1 MFQHYIAQFPSY
13 FNSPRN
19 QDWVQEK
26 FNRILSE
33 QQRKFIAKNLNPFNS
48 CPGSVTFWFPIIQ
61 YVYIG
66 VTVSSFKKILIVIRQ
81 QIEPNEII
89 SLNMTILRFQLPYP
103 LTLLMIFSSLG
114 LWVNGAVNKI
124 IENAITQLM
133 NDQEK
138 HLSNLEERIDSLCQD
153 IPLDDPSLLPPD
165 VQEKAVEALAEEN
178 NRRIRQ
184 ALNPFNLN
192 PRMTVSL
199 PIFGAHTR
207 INLGFTDFQRIA
219 ISIKQFLEPQDVIYT
234 LIRFIELK
242 VPFPLTILA
251 LFLSIGLFING
262 SVNEFEQGTRN
273 GIMNE
278 VKRIFQ
284 EEYRK

>member
-13 FNSPRN
+13 FNSPSN
-19 QDWVQEK
+19 HDWVQEK

-33 QQRKFIAKNLNPFNS
+33 QQRKFIVKNLNPYNS
-48 CPGSVTFWFPIIQ
+48 CLGSVTFWFPIIQ
-61 YVYIG
+61 YVDIG
-66 VTVSSFKKILIVIRQ
+66 VTVSSFKNIIILIRQ
-81 QIEPNEII
+81 QIEPNDTI
-89 SLNMTILRFQLPYP
+89 SLVITILRFQLPYP
-103 LTLLMIFSSLG
+103 LTLLMLFSSIG

-124 IENAITQLM
+124 IENAITQLK

-153 IPLDDPSLLPPD
+153 TPLDDPSLLPPD
-165 VQEKAVEALAEEN
+165 VQEKVVEALAEEN

-184 ALNPFNLN
+184 ALNPFKLN

-199 PIFGAHTR
+199 PIFRTRTR
-207 INLGFTDFQRIA
+207 INLGFKDFQRIN
-219 ISIKQFLEPQDVIYT
+219 ISIKQFLEPQEVIYSM
-234 LIRFIELK
+234 IRTIELK

-251 LFLSIGLFING
+251 LFLSIGLLING

>member
-13 FNSPRN
+13 FNSPIN
-19 QDWVQEK
+19 QDWFQEK
-26 FNRILSE
+26 YNRILSE
-33 QQRKFIAKNLNPFNS
+33 QQRKFITKNLNPFNS

-61 YVYIG
+61 YVHIG
-66 VTVSSFKKILIVIRQ
+66 VTVSSFNKIIIVIRQ

-89 SLNMTILRFQLPYP
+89 SLNFTILRFQLPYP

-133 NDQEK
+133 NDQDK

-153 IPLDDPSLLPPD
+153 IPLEDPSLLPPD
-165 VQEKAVEALAEEN
+165 VQEKAAEALAEEN

-199 PIFGAHTR
+199 PIFGTHTR
-207 INLGFTDFQRIA
+207 INLGFADFQRIA

-234 LIRFIELK
+234 LIRFIELN

-262 SVNEFEQGTRN
+262 CVNEFEQGTRN